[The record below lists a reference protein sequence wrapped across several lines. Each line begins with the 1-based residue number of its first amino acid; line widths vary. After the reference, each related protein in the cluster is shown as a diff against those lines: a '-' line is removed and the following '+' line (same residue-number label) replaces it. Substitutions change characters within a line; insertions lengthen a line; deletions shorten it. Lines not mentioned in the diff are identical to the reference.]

1 MQHTWGL
8 SHDEVEWYLGKTA
21 QKLFFP
27 KGSGAIKS
35 LHRSMI
41 WFWSDQVP
49 ASFNDLIRS
58 PVAYAHKGH
67 VAAQCALS
75 QLRLNIRLW
84 AISLGR
90 AK

>member
-1 MQHTWGL
+1 MGRLLDQFAHHLPALMDTVCMRMQHAWGL

-41 WFWSDQVP
+41 
-49 ASFNDLIRS
+49 
-58 PVAYAHKGH
+58 
-67 VAAQCALS
+67 
-75 QLRLNIRLW
+75 
-84 AISLGR
+84 
-90 AK
+90 